1 MMKARDA
8 LTYHTCSTVL
18 QVVSKF
24 DDRKG
29 TIKAHIEIFEKAWLC
44 LALVTPSASTPDG
57 AIVHFTKSDTWKAYT
72 LINSF
77 PHIQSYI
84 KIIDNITSKED
95 SVTYANTVLHL
106 KEISE
111 RPSPRRQR
119 ESDKPTAAFST
130 EDRAQRFCG
139 YCKKAGW
146 PGTSHNEVDCNVHWW
161 QMRCSPNPSAN
172 HDLSKRSTPTTHN
185 TIPNSK
191 ITSIDAAQ

>member
-1 MMKARDA
+1 MLKENYEGKRRTH
-8 LTYHTCSTVL
+8 LSHLFYSVTG
-18 QVVSKF
+18 SKF

-44 LALVTPSASTPDG
+44 LAQVVALVTPSASTPDG

-77 PHIQSYI
+77 PHIQPYI
-84 KIIDNITSKED
+84 NIIDNITSKED

-111 RPSPRRQR
+111 RPSPRRQQ
-119 ESDKPTAAFST
+119 ESDEPTAAFST

-146 PGTSHNEVDCNVHWW
+146 PGTSHNEVDCKWKKRDTNKTGT
-161 QMRCSPNPSAN
+161 SA
-172 HDLSKRSTPTTHN
+172 HVTESAMTT
-185 TIPNSK
+185 T
-191 ITSIDAAQ
+191 